1 MPHRKRI
8 YGLLAEFDEPEALIA
23 AAKRVHEEG
32 YKRADAYSP
41 FPMDE
46 VTHALGFHKTRV
58 PLVVLIGGLIGGFGG
73 FFMMWY
79 ANVLS
84 WPWIVAGRPPNSW
97 PAWIPI
103 TFELTILFAGIAA
116 LLGMFALNGLP
127 MPYHPLFNVP
137 TFQLASRDRFFI
149 CIEARD
155 KKFDL
160 ERTREFLLSLRALE
174 VVEVPA

>member
-155 KKFDL
+155 KKFDR